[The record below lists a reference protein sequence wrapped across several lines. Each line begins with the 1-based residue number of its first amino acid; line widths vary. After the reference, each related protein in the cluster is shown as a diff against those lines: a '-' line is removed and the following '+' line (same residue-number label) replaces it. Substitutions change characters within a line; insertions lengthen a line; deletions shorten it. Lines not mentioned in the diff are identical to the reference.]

1 LYHKKVGTKEIQ
13 CSRYADLNRACV
25 PDNHIMQTQSPSLWW
40 LRITTFALAALA
52 AASATYWALKW
63 TSPPRT
69 DGVAAL
75 PSFTASNPQLVAQLL
90 GGGQTS
96 TQAASPTAASEAAR
110 RLQLTGVVADQA
122 IGGYALISVDGN
134 PAQPFRVGAQVNES
148 LVLQSV
154 APRSAALATG
164 PDAPALVTLDLPQ
177 LNDQLIN

>member
-1 LYHKKVGTKEIQ
+1 M
-13 CSRYADLNRACV
+13 

-52 AASATYWALKW
+52 AASATYWA
-63 TSPPRT
+63 
-69 DGVAAL
+69 
-75 PSFTASNPQLVAQLL
+75 SNPQLVAQLL

-96 TQAASPTAASEAAR
+96 TEAASPTAASEAAR

-134 PAQPFRVGAQVNES
+134 PAQPFRAGAQVNES